1 MKFQKLLLGTAA
13 ACFMFG
19 ASSAA
24 IAEGCPGGIITL
36 DSASNI
42 RISDVSCTLIGIS
55 VDGSV
60 FVTNSPSFT
69 MLGSVVTGRVV
80 VTGGNN
86 TAILDNTVFG
96 QTIRVEGAI
105 GDVVL
110 SNNIVTSGN
119 IAARDNV
126 SASFPDDADSV
137 LIYSNT
143 VGGNIW
149 CRNNEFELASKNIA
163 GGEIS
168 CDGQ

>member
-13 ACFMFG
+13 ACFMLG

-24 IAEGCPGGIITL
+24 IAEGCPGGIIAI
-36 DSASNI
+36 DSGSTI
-42 RISDVSCTLIGIS
+42 RISGVSCTVLGIS

-60 FVTNSPSFT
+60 IVTDSPNFT
-69 MLGSVVTGRVV
+69 LLGSVVTGRVF
-80 VTGGNN
+80 VTDGNN
-86 TAILDNTVFG
+86 ITILDSTVFG
-96 QTIRVEGAI
+96 PAIRVEGAT

-119 IAARDNV
+119 IVARNNV

-143 VGGNIW
+143 VGGDIR

-163 GGEIS
+163 GGKIN